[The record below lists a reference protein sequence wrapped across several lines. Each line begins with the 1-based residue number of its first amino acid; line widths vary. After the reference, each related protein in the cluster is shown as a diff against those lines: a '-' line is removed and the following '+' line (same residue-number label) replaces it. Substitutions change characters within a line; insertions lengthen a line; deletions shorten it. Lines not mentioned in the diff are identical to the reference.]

1 MLTRAETL
9 FSYSAFL
16 NGFSLVNVV
25 KVCRIFH
32 VFRENINFPHKLS
45 DFILQEC
52 IFCRVCRVTLFMKL
66 KKEFILRV
74 TLGVLV

>member
-32 VFRENINFPHKLS
+32 VFRENINFPHKLP

-52 IFCRVCRVTLFMKL
+52 IFCRVTLFVKL

>member
-52 IFCRVCRVTLFMKL
+52 IFCRVTLFMKL